1 MSSNHFTDFPPIQ
14 PVRVREM
21 SSIRGIW
28 MEMRIVITSDIEQNR
43 LVILNGVQWDN
54 TNFSFIAF
62 SFIRRNIYKK
72 KLSEKG
78 PVYSE
83 IEIRKKKKKNTNYG
97 FE

>member
-1 MSSNHFTDFPPIQ
+1 MSLVNHFTDFPPIQ
-14 PVRVREM
+14 PVQVREM
-21 SSIRGIW
+21 SSIRGNW
-28 MEMRIVITSDIEQNR
+28 MRIVAITSDIEQNR

-62 SFIRRNIYKK
+62 SFIRVFLKK